1 MWWHTFLWCSWI
13 SSTCSFTTIT
23 RPDVAY
29 CVSKLS
35 DYMHTPNT
43 VHMQATKRL
52 LHYLKGTLDYGLHLR
67 PSSDLHLR
75 AFCDSDWGGDS
86 TDMKSSVAYIIYL
99 GPNAIYL
106 GPVRN
111 IKQLPNHPRRQS
123 IEPLVPLQL
132 KFFCYENFSK
142 IFISISL
149 AHHMYTPT
157 TLEPHIYVSTR
168 CSTLAWSMSPL
179 NITLFV
185 ILYLKLVRYFFLIL
199 SFTYLTH
206 NCISNVYI
214 SLHLNQ

>member
-1 MWWHTFLWCSWI
+1 MMRNLSPHQCLPRLI
-13 SSTCSFTTIT
+13 LLNVVTCLLVMLMNIVNLLAHHNIFH
-23 RPDVAY
+23 
-29 CVSKLS
+29 
-35 DYMHTPNT
+35 YMHAPNT
-43 VHMQATKRL
+43 VQMQVTKRL

-168 CSTLAWSMSPL
+168 CSTLA
-179 NITLFV
+179 
-185 ILYLKLVRYFFLIL
+185 
-199 SFTYLTH
+199 
-206 NCISNVYI
+206 
-214 SLHLNQ
+214 